1 MKKILSLENL
11 TLLGA
16 LLGIACGVYL
26 PQVAADL
33 SFLGD
38 LFILLLKMIIIPLVF
53 VSVYLAIAGQ
63 EHLEG
68 LSKLG
73 FKTTLYF
80 FTTTALGCLTGFLA
94 AAFLPEISQTG
105 IAFDNFDATK
115 LQAISYKA
123 IILSFFTA
131 NPFKSL
137 SDGNII
143 QIVVIALLTGIA
155 TIKIEAKSRMS
166 LVQVFEAI
174 NQIVM
179 ILVRWI
185 LKLAPIGVFS
195 LVASVIAASDK
206 SAFAGLLWLFVAIA
220 VAMSVHLFITLSG
233 LGYFFGKFNPYKF
246 LINIREVVVVS
257 LATASSSATL
267 PVSTRVLEKNEGVD
281 PKTAGFVL
289 PLGATINM
297 DGSSLYQTL
306 IVLFFARLGGI
317 DISTTQ
323 QIYIFFLIL
332 VSSVGTAGVPGGGI
346 LMMGAVFQNVGIPLE
361 YLGLYLL
368 VDRVWDPPVTMI
380 NVVSDLFGAKIID
393 QRQKRALSTP
403 HG

>member
-1 MKKILSLENL
+1 MTKKLMKTENL
-11 TLLGA
+11 TLIGA
-16 LLGIACGVYL
+16 VLGIVCGIYF
-26 PQVAADL
+26 PAFAGNA
-33 SFLGD
+33 SFLGE
-38 LFILLLKMIIIPLVF
+38 LFINLLKLIIIPLVF
-53 VSVYLAIAGQ
+53 ISVYLAIAGQ
-63 EHLEG
+63 ESLEG

-73 FKTTLYF
+73 VRTTLYF
-80 FTTTALGCLTGFLA
+80 FVTTALGCLTGFIA
-94 AAFLPEISQTG
+94 AAFLPEISQAGLTYE
-105 IAFDNFDATK
+105 NFDSTK
-115 LQAISYKA
+115 LKAVSYNEL
-123 IILSFFTA
+123 ILSFFSA

-143 QIVVIALLTGIA
+143 QIVVIALLVAVA
-155 TIKIEAKSRMS
+155 TLKIEKSRRQT
-166 LVQVFEAI
+166 LVHFFEAC
-174 NQIVM
+174 NEIVM
-179 ILVRWI
+179 VLVRWI
-185 LKLAPIGVFS
+185 LSLAPVGVFS
-195 LVASVIAASDK
+195 LVASIVASSDK
-206 SAFAGLLWLFVAIA
+206 SAFSGLMWLFVAIA
-220 VAMSVHLFITLSG
+220 VAMSTHLFFTLSL
-233 LGYFFGKFNPYKF
+233 LGYVFGRFNPYKF
-246 LINIREVVVVS
+246 LVNIKEVILVS

-267 PVSTRVLEKNEGVD
+267 PVSTRVLEENENVD

-317 DISTTQ
+317 DITYTQ

-368 VDRVWDPPVTMI
+368 VDRIWDPPVTMI

-393 QRQKRALSTP
+393 RYQKEQK
-403 HG
+403 

>member
-1 MKKILSLENL
+1 MKKLLSVENL
-11 TLLGA
+11 TLIGA
-16 LLGIACGVYL
+16 LLGIVCGVYL
-26 PQVAADL
+26 PGLAADL

-73 FKTTLYF
+73 LKTTLYF
-80 FTTTALGCLTGFLA
+80 IVTTVLGCLTGFLA

-105 IAFDNFDATK
+105 IAFDNFDPSK

-166 LVQVFEAI
+166 LVQIFEAL

-195 LVASVIAASDK
+195 LVASVVAASDK
-206 SAFAGLLWLFVAIA
+206 AAFSGLWLLFVAIG
-220 VAMSVHLFITLSG
+220 VAMSVHLFITLSA

-246 LINIREVVVVS
+246 LINIREVILVS

-368 VDRVWDPPVTMI
+368 VDRLWDPPVTMI

-393 QRQKRALSTP
+393 QRQKATRPS
-403 HG
+403 